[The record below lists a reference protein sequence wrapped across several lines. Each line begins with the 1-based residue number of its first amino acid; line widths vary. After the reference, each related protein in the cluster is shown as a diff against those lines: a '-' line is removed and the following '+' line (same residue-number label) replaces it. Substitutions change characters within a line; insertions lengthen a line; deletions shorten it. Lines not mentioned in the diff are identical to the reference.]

1 MNGKRAASVTHVEYE
16 ILKHVTEKI
25 NLRELRSVMATDK
38 VTEDRF
44 DKGAANVVGL
54 IQNMM
59 SRHPMMASLILR
71 VIVPSVKMM
80 MTMMM

>member
-59 SRHPMMASLILR
+59 SRR
-71 VIVPSVKMM
+71 VHKLPKTHVRYEAKK
-80 MTMMM
+80 